1 MDMIAAINKKG
12 FIGKDGQLMWKC
24 SEDLKWFKEITMGKK
39 CLVGRKTFETLPLLK
54 GRELIVVS
62 RDGLSLE
69 DALKLNPDIV
79 IGGGEIYKQT
89 IKMVD
94 TLYLSI
100 INDEQ
105 VGDTMFP
112 TIPFNV
118 KIISKRF
125 CFDGTNIDTP
135 NQEI

>member
-39 CLVGRKTFETLPLLK
+39 CLVGRKTFETLPPLK

-89 IKMVD
+89 MKMVD

-105 VGDTMFP
+105 V
-112 TIPFNV
+112 
-118 KIISKRF
+118 
-125 CFDGTNIDTP
+125 CFRP
-135 NQEI
+135 SRLM